1 MAVAAPYSDKTDE
14 QKAICEMVHQFA
26 DEQILPNAEHYDHED
41 SFPEP
46 IVAQMRELGLFGVT
60 IPEEYGGMG
69 LDLTTYAMI
78 VEELSRGWISISGI
92 VNTHFIGSYLLM
104 KFGTEE
110 QKQRY
115 LPQMATGE
123 LRAAFSLSEPEC
135 GSDVQAIKA
144 TAKKLDGGDY
154 EINGQKMWVT
164 NGLLSGL
171 VFVLVKTDSTAVP
184 KYKGMT
190 CFIAEKEPGVSENTG
205 KYAGFN
211 VPPKIKK
218 LGYKGVE
225 STELV
230 FDGYRCPAENILG
243 GEDAGLGQGFVQ
255 MMDALEVGRVN
266 VAARGVGI
274 AQRALELALRY
285 SQERKAFGKQIAQHQ
300 AIQFKLA
307 DMATQIDAA
316 RLLTMRA
323 ARLKDA
329 GERSELEAG
338 MAKLFASETGR
349 FCVEECF
356 RIHGGY
362 GYSKE
367 YEIERLYRDA
377 PLLLIG
383 EGTSEIQRMV
393 IGRKLLQRH
402 KI

>member
-1 MAVAAPYSDKTDE
+1 MAVAANLPSDMSDE
-14 QKAICEMVHQFA
+14 QRAITEMVHQFA

-41 SFPEP
+41 LFPGP
-46 IVAQMRELGLFGVT
+46 IVEQMKELGLFGVT

-104 KFGTEE
+104 KFGSEA
-110 QKQRY
+110 QKQKY
-115 LPQMATGE
+115 LLRMATGE
-123 LRAAFSLSEPEC
+123 IRAAFSLSEPEL
-135 GSDVQAIKA
+135 GSDVQAIKTSA
-144 TAKKLDGGDY
+144 RKGEDGKY

-164 NGLLSGL
+164 NGLLSTL
-171 VFVLVKTDSTAVP
+171 VFVLVKTDPEADP
-184 KYKGMT
+184 RHKGFT
-190 CFIAEKEPGVSENTG
+190 CFIAEKEAGVSEN
-205 KYAGFN
+205 AGDFAGLN

-225 STELV
+225 S
-230 FDGYRCPAENILG
+230 
-243 GEDAGLGQGFVQ
+243 AGLNMGFSQ

-274 AQRALELALRY
+274 AQRALELGLRY
-285 SQERKAFGKQIAQHQ
+285 SQERKAFGKPIAEHQ

-307 DMATQIDAA
+307 DMATQVDAA
-316 RLLTMRA
+316 RLLTLRA

-329 GERSELEAG
+329 GARSDLEAG
-338 MAKLFASETGR
+338 MAKLFASEAGR
-349 FCVEECF
+349 FCVEESF

>member
-1 MAVAAPYSDKTDE
+1 MAVADQYLEKTDE
-14 QKAICEMVHQFA
+14 QKAITEMVRQFV
-26 DEQILPNAEHYDHED
+26 DEQVIPIAEEHDHED
-41 SFPEP
+41 KFPEA
-46 IVAQMRELGLFGVT
+46 VVEQMKELGLFGVT

-104 KFGTEE
+104 KFGTDE
-110 QKQRY
+110 QKDRF
-115 LPQMATGE
+115 LPRMATGE
-123 LRAAFSLSEPEC
+123 IRAAFSLSEPGL
-135 GSDVQAIKA
+135 GSDVQAIS
-144 TAKKLDGGDY
+144 TRAKQDGDAWV
-154 EINGQKMWVT
+154 INGQKMWVT
-164 NGLLSGL
+164 NGLLSGV
-171 VFVLVKTDSTAVP
+171 VFLLAKTDPEASP
-184 KYKGMT
+184 PYKGMT
-190 CFIAEKEPGVSENTG
+190 CFITEKEPGESENSG
-205 KYAGFN
+205 DFAGLTI
-211 VPPKIKK
+211 PPKIKK
-218 LGYKGVE
+218 MGYKGVE

-230 FDGYRCPAENILG
+230 YSDYRCPAGNVLG
-243 GEDAGLGQGFVQ
+243 GEDGLNKGFIQ

-274 AQRALELALRY
+274 AQRALELGLRY
-285 SQERKAFGKQIAQHQ
+285 SQERKTFGKEIAKHQ

-307 DMATQIDAA
+307 DMATKVEAA
-316 RLLTMRA
+316 RLLTLKA
-323 ARLKDA
+323 ARMKDA
-329 GERSELEAG
+329 GQRSDLEAG
-338 MAKLFASETGR
+338 MAKLFASETGKEV
-349 FCVEECF
+349 VEDSF

-393 IGRKLLQRH
+393 IGKKLLERH